1 MATEI
6 AQKSHKALFPLWSL
20 KKKDKLKLIKQ
31 KKLCRE
37 KDWKHWK
44 ESWYWN
50 QEKGGIILILFCM
63 NSKKVANVVFRSI

>member
-37 KDWKHWK
+37 KD
-44 ESWYWN
+44 
-50 QEKGGIILILFCM
+50 
-63 NSKKVANVVFRSI
+63 